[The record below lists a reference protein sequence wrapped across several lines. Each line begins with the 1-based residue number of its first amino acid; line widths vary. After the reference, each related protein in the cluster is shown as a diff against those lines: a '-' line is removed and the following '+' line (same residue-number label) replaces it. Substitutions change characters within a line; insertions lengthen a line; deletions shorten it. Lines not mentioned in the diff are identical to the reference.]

1 LKFASES
8 YEFSLSPRSDSFA
21 EAGKRRGE
29 EVRAKLDFIS
39 LCALECVFVFD
50 RAVEAEMDW
59 QEGRERGGS
68 GVRWMKRQTKTVK

>member
-1 LKFASES
+1 M
-8 YEFSLSPRSDSFA
+8 SFPFPHDPIHLP
-21 EAGKRRGE
+21 KRE